1 MFSKN
6 NIQKKIV
13 VIGGGISG
21 ISAAIQAIE
30 NNFDV
35 TIIEA
40 SNSFGG
46 RINSSIVKVTGD
58 SIDNGQH
65 IMVGAYNVF
74 FEILKKL
81 NSFNKLYIQDK
92 FQVNYIDGSKKFKIE
107 SKFFKDQIGFLL
119 GLLSFKE
126 FTFLEKISIIKL
138 VLKIKQDKFKTNNNP
153 FLDVLKKYKQS
164 EKVIKIFWEPL
175 CVATLNTPIDS
186 ASTSIIANVLKQSFF
201 NSGFNSK
208 IIIPKVGLGELI
220 SEFEEYFIQ
229 KGGKILKNHSLK
241 EVKYNGKMIEKLIL
255 TKNEEIVGDYYI
267 SALSY
272 NRYNSFFNQKIDL
285 KSSAIISAYL
295 WYDIDFIDEDFV
307 CVLNKNIQ
315 WIFNKRKFDFEEGK
329 NGYPGFYSIT
339 ISDANKLLEKS
350 NSEILDILTE
360 EINQLYPIKKE
371 LLHSKIIK
379 EKNATFL
386 ADTKSI
392 ETKSYFE
399 NPISNL
405 FITGDWGDLE
415 LPSTIETAARSGRNA
430 VEKIINS

>member
-13 VIGGGISG
+13 IIGGGISG
-21 ISAAIQAIE
+21 ISAALHAIE

-46 RINSSIVKVTGD
+46 RINSSMDKVTGD

-74 FEILKKL
+74 FDILKKL
-81 NSFNKLYIQDK
+81 NRFDKLYIQDK
-92 FQVNYIDGSKKFKIE
+92 FEVNYIDGSKKFKIE
-107 SKFFKDQIGFLL
+107 SKFFNNQIGFLL

-126 FTFLEKISIIKL
+126 FTFLKKISIINL
-138 VLKIKQDKFKTNNNP
+138 VLKIKQDKFKANNEP
-153 FLDVLKKYKQS
+153 FIDILKKYKQS
-164 EKVIKIFWEPL
+164 EKVIKVFWEPL

-208 IIIPKVGLGELI
+208 IVIPKVGLGELI
-220 SEFEEYFIQ
+220 CGFEEYFIQ

-241 EVKYNGKMIEKLIL
+241 EVRYNGKMIEKLIL
-255 TKNEEIVGDYYI
+255 TKNEEIEGDYYI
-267 SALSY
+267 SALSH

-285 KSSAIISAYL
+285 KNSAIISAYL
-295 WYDIDFIDEDFV
+295 WYDVDFIEEDFV

-315 WIFNKRKFDFEEGK
+315 WIFNKRKLDFEEGK
-329 NGYPGFYSIT
+329 NDFAGFYSLT

-350 NSEILDILTE
+350 NSEILEILTE
-360 EINQLYPIKKE
+360 EINQLYPVKKE

-392 ETKSYFE
+392 ETKSNFK

-405 FITGDWGDLE
+405 FIAGDWGDLE

-430 VEKIINS
+430 VDKIINS